1 MTWLFALALVVCP
14 PPPDLTGFTIAPA
27 RDYQVSDLA
36 VDITVTA
43 VDSAGDPVPTFCG
56 PATVSGL
63 HKDGEPVTEIPVF
76 AGGKATLGKVQL
88 TGQPVVV
95 ALPGSAAGDGGQDG
109 AQTGA
114 TMIQGTWTPDLRQL
128 PGALSLLPPVMAIV
142 LAILVRQALLALFAG
157 VWLGALFVHGYNP
170 LTALIRCFDTYLPG
184 ALAESSHAAIVLF
197 TMALGGMVGVISK
210 SGGTRALVDAI
221 AARASSRR
229 SGQVTAWVAGLVVFF
244 DDYANCLLV
253 GNTVRP
259 FTDSMRIS
267 REKLAYIVDSTA
279 APVATVALISTWVG
293 YQIGL
298 FDDVFGKGTGYDL
311 FLSMLPY
318 SFYSFFTLAFVL
330 AVAVTLRDFGPMAR
344 AERRALE
351 TGHLVRPDGQP
362 LMDQELTAMEPERPE
377 AAHWATA
384 IVPVVAVIVIVFA
397 GLYISG
403 RQALGEAA
411 ASAGLRAI
419 IASADSYAVLLWASF
434 GGGIIAAV
442 LSVALGTMR
451 MSTAVESWV
460 GGVKSMVMA
469 VLILVLAWAL
479 GTMCKDYLMTGPW
492 LVSQIQP
499 SAHLMPVLTFVVASI
514 IALTTGS
521 SFSTMAIVI
530 PIVGPMAW
538 AITGADVGIDPA
550 TVESI
555 RLATMAAVLSGA
567 VFGDHCS
574 PISDTT
580 IMSSMSSASDHVDH
594 VRTQAPYAILCA
606 LAAAII
612 GFVPAGYG
620 VSPLVTIPLG
630 IVVLVA
636 TLRLVG
642 RRPDAS

>member
-1 MTWLFALALVVCP
+1 MTWLLALALAVCP
-14 PPPDLTGFTIAPA
+14 PPPDLAGFTIEPV
-27 RDYQVSDLA
+27 RDYQVSGLA
-36 VDITVTA
+36 VDLTVTA
-43 VDSAGDPVPTFCG
+43 VDSAGQPVPTFCG
-56 PATVSGL
+56 PAAVSGL
-63 HKDGEPVTEIPVF
+63 RTDDAPLTEIPAF
-76 AGGKATLGKVQL
+76 AGGKATLSRVHL
-88 TGQPVVV
+88 TGEPVVV
-95 ALPGSAAGDGGQDG
+95 AIARSDPQDP
-109 AQTGA
+109 AGA
-114 TMIQGTWTPDLRQL
+114 TIQGSWAPDLRQL
-128 PGALSLLPPVMAIV
+128 PGVLSLLPPLMAIV

-170 LTALIRCFDTYLPG
+170 LTALLRCFDTYLPG
-184 ALAESSHAAIVLF
+184 ALAESSHASIVLF

-229 SGQVTAWVAGLVVFF
+229 SGQLTTWIAGLVVFF

-259 FTDSMRIS
+259 FTDKLRIS

-279 APVATVALISTWVG
+279 APVATVALVSTWVG

-298 FDDVFGKGTGYDL
+298 FDGVFGKGTGYDL
-311 FLSMLPY
+311 FLSILPY
-318 SFYSFFTLAFVL
+318 SFYSFFTLAFVF
-330 AVAVTLRDFGPMAR
+330 AVAVSRRDFGPMAR
-344 AERRALE
+344 AERRAIE
-351 TGHLVRPDGQP
+351 TGQLVRPGGQP
-362 LMDQELTAMEPERPE
+362 LMDHELTTMEPERPE
-377 AAHWATA
+377 SIHWATA
-384 IVPVVAVIVIVFA
+384 IVPVLSVIVIVFV

-403 RQALGEAA
+403 LGALGEAGS
-411 ASAGLRAI
+411 SAGLRAI

-434 GGGIIAAV
+434 GGGVIAAI
-442 LSVALGTMR
+442 LSVGLRTMS
-451 MSTAVESWV
+451 MSSAVSAWV

-469 VLILVLAWAL
+469 VLILILAWSL

-499 SAHLMPVLTFVVASI
+499 SAHFMPVLTFVVASI

-538 AITGADVGIDPA
+538 AITGADAGIDPA

-555 RLATMAAVLSGA
+555 RFATMAAVLSGA

-594 VRTQAPYAILCA
+594 VRTQAPYATVCA
-606 LAAAII
+606 LVAALI
-612 GFVPAGYG
+612 GFIPAGYG
-620 VSPLVTIPLG
+620 ISPLITIPIG
-630 IVVLVA
+630 IATLVA
-636 TLRLVG
+636 VLRLLG
-642 RRPDAS
+642 RRSHVP